1 MKTTIGL
8 LSSRSHKHRSGTLA
22 KAPSASRRRPAPS
35 GLSQDELLA
44 KIDALDWDQTVTAT
58 SATADGATPNGQ
70 APDRST
76 SSWRIGAIVAALAV
90 ALTVLYFVLTPEPA
104 PRLAASEAPTPIS
117 SVGGSDDQAPAIASQ
132 ASSAAVAAADE
143 RRSALYAHAIEAAE
157 AKAQQQTE
165 ARRKA
170 RAARDARDARA
181 AQQAKA
187 AAQQERER
195 RQNEEARLRGEREA
209 AEAARA
215 AKVREQ
221 VAVPKGPAS
230 PRELCASE
238 GGVIARGV
246 CEARACATTEWRSHP
261 FCVKRMEQQLPG
273 FGQGG

>member
-8 LSSRSHKHRSGTLA
+8 ISSRGHKHRSGTLA

-104 PRLAASEAPTPIS
+104 PRLAAREAPTPIS

-170 RAARDARDARA
+170 REARA
-181 AQQAKA
+181 AQRAKA

-221 VAVPKGPAS
+221 VAVPKGPSS

-246 CEARACATTEWRSHP
+246 CEARACATNEWRSHP